1 MLGKHKTNYFY
12 ESFPMLAEYAQHCM
26 NEVLSFME
34 NFDHEK
40 LEEHKIKVHAIE
52 HEADIRKREVM
63 NKLTREFLTP
73 IDREDILQ
81 LLRYI
86 DVVTDA
92 VEEIPMKLYI
102 YDYKELPPDSVAF
115 AKEVKECV
123 DSMALCLQH
132 FPEFPVP
139 GKLQPYIDK
148 VIELEEKTDEIFE
161 HDMHELYVNT
171 TDGFVRHRGEALY
184 TMLEGCADMC
194 RETCK
199 FVQTIMYKNL

>member
-12 ESFPMLAEYAQHCM
+12 DSFTMLAEYGQRCA
-26 NEVLSFME
+26 NEVLAFLE

-40 LEEHKIKVHAIE
+40 LEENKIKVHAIE
-52 HEADIRKREVM
+52 HEADLKKREVM

-81 LLRYI
+81 LLRFI
-86 DVVTDA
+86 DDVTDA
-92 VEEIPMKLYI
+92 IEEIPMKLYI
-102 YDYKELPPDSVAF
+102 YDYKELPPDAVGF
-115 AKEVKECV
+115 ARVVKECV
-123 DSMALCLQH
+123 DDMALCLQH
-132 FPEFPVP
+132 FPEFPNA

-148 VIELEEKTDEIFE
+148 VVELEEKTDEIYE
-161 HDMHELYVNT
+161 HDMHQLYVTT
-171 TDGFVRHRGEALY
+171 TDGFVRHRAEALY
-184 TMLEGCADMC
+184 TMLEKCADMC

>member
-86 DVVTDA
+86 DDVTDA

-132 FPEFPVP
+132 FPS
-139 GKLQPYIDK
+139 KSL
-148 VIELEEKTDEIFE
+148 
-161 HDMHELYVNT
+161 
-171 TDGFVRHRGEALY
+171 
-184 TMLEGCADMC
+184 
-194 RETCK
+194 
-199 FVQTIMYKNL
+199 

>member
-1 MLGKHKTNYFY
+1 MFGKRKTNYFY
-12 ESFPMLAEYAQHCM
+12 ESFPRLAVYSQRCAE
-26 NEVLSFME
+26 EVVGFME

-40 LEEHKIKVHAIE
+40 LEEFKNRVHALE
-52 HEADIRKREVM
+52 HEADIKKREVM

-86 DVVTDA
+86 DDVTDA
-92 VEEIPMKLYI
+92 VEEISMKLYI
-102 YDYKELPPDSVAF
+102 YDYKELPVDAIPF

-123 DSMALCLQH
+123 DKTALCLEH
-132 FPEFPVP
+132 FPEFTTP
-139 GKLQPYIDK
+139 GKLQPYIDT
-148 VIELEEKTDEIFE
+148 VIELEENTDEIYE
-161 HDMHELYVNT
+161 HDMHELYVNV
-171 TDGFVRHRGEALY
+171 TDGFQRHRGEAIY
-184 TMLEGCADMC
+184 TMLEKCAHKC